1 MAVAI
6 LSLPFG
12 VNFSQYVP
20 EYKENN
26 GTFINFVTDIASN
39 DDLRSG
45 KPMRIMHVDS
55 NLNLEAMGSSSNSL
69 NIPQNGKFFSKIFC
83 DKINLLNIL

>member
-26 GTFINFVTDIASN
+26 GTTVNFDSEIPSN
-39 DDLRSG
+39 NDTRTG

-69 NIPQNGKFFSKIFC
+69 NNPQNGKF
-83 DKINLLNIL
+83 N